1 MGKLAEIYDNS
12 KWGENGL
19 AIWNTEIT
27 AEPGQ
32 PTANPNIYWKP
43 IGRIFSPVVATGPV
57 LLVFCNNKNKKPNWR
72 FGGFLNI
79 FVKTAKEPDYNT
91 FVSGRKIYLDE
102 YQIIQLP
109 QITEEFA
116 IAVDVAYW
124 HNHFKIMAWDYRG
137 IITTEELTEI
147 ARVRGTQLTII
158 ERLQQLN
165 YQMTLIDQNTSYW

>member
-1 MGKLAEIYDNS
+1 MPKLAEIYDIS

-19 AIWNTEIT
+19 PIWNTEVY

-43 IGRIFSPVVATGPV
+43 IDRQFCPIVISGPV
-57 LLVFCNNKNKKPNWR
+57 LLISCENKNAKPHWR

-79 FVKTAKEPDYNT
+79 FVSTGVVIGDYQT
-91 FVSGRKIYLDE
+91 FVSGRKIYLNE
-102 YQIIQLP
+102 LQLIQLP
-109 QITEEFA
+109 QISEDFA
-116 IAVDVAYW
+116 IAVDVPYW
-124 HNHFKIMAWDYRG
+124 HNHFKITAWDYRG

-165 YQMTLIDQNTSYW
+165 HQVNLIDQNTNY